1 MEQQVDLQSYLRVI
15 KRRKKQFFY
24 PAGIVFVVVAM
35 ITFMLPSIY
44 SASSTILIEA
54 QNIPKELVQSTV
66 SGYVE
71 QRLQTIA
78 QVVLGRVSMLQLIN
92 KLALYSELRETH
104 TTEELVKKMQKDV
117 ELTPVQADVINPTSG
132 AAATATIAFTLSYRG
147 KSPQV
152 VTQVVNE
159 LTSSFLEQNL
169 KDREQKA
176 TTAVTFLEKQRDELN
191 LRIREKENEIAIFK
205 KEHINELPELMQ
217 LNLQS
222 ADRLDK
228 DIASLDEQLKA
239 LINRKVYLEGQ
250 LATIDP
256 SMNAKGMPSP
266 KEELDTLRREYIS
279 LKASRSAQHPDVQTL
294 GSRIKGLELEYG
306 LGESSSQVQN
316 QIDAAEQELVILK
329 EKYSDKHPDVL
340 KAEKKLAELRARID
354 NIGAVKRKSV
364 SADQPENPAYI
375 GIKTQIA
382 STEMEIQS
390 VRGERMRLL
399 SKHDAYRERLE
410 NSPQVEQVYRNLLRD
425 LTDSQQ
431 KYDQTVSRMMAAQE
445 ALVLEK
451 EQVAEKMTLIAP
463 PIVPE
468 KPSSPNRIALIVVAF
483 VLAIG
488 TGIGVASVAEFLD
501 SAIHTTDELHSL
513 TSAPVL
519 AVIPYIVTSDETS
532 HKNKHILITVIFVVL
547 AIVFFVL
554 GVHFFVRPLDVILFQ
569 MLRLI
574 SLYL

>member
-1 MEQQVDLQSYLRVI
+1 MEQQFDLQSYLRVI

-24 PAGIVFVVVAM
+24 PAGIVFAVVTM

-117 ELTPVQADVINPTSG
+117 ELTPVQADIINPTSG

-176 TTAVTFLEKQRDELN
+176 TTAVTFLEKQRDELS

-256 SMNAKGMPSP
+256 AMNSKGMPSP

-279 LKASRSAQHPDVQTL
+279 LKASRSVHHPDVQTL

-306 LGESSSQVQN
+306 LGESSSQILN
-316 QIDAAEQELVILK
+316 QIDTAEQELVVLK

-340 KAEKKLAELRARID
+340 KAEKKLTELRARMD
-354 NIGAVKRKSV
+354 SVGVVKKRSI
-364 SADQPENPAYI
+364 SADLPENPAYI

-390 VRGERMRLL
+390 VRGERVRLL
-399 SKHDAYRERLE
+399 AKHDAYRERLE

-468 KPSSPNRIALIVVAF
+468 KPSSPNRLALIVVAF

-488 TGIGVASVAEFLD
+488 AGIGVASVAEFMD
-501 SAIHTTDELHSL
+501 SAIHSTDELNSL
-513 TSAPVL
+513 TGAPIL

-532 HKNKHILITVIFVVL
+532 HKSKHVLIAVIFVVL
-547 AIVFFVL
+547 AIIVFLL
-554 GVHFFVRPLDVILFQ
+554 GIHFFIRPLDVILFQ

>member
-1 MEQQVDLQSYLRVI
+1 M
-15 KRRKKQFFY
+15 
-24 PAGIVFVVVAM
+24 
-35 ITFMLPSIY
+35 
-44 SASSTILIEA
+44 
-54 QNIPKELVQSTV
+54 
-66 SGYVE
+66 
-71 QRLQTIA
+71 
-78 QVVLGRVSMLQLIN
+78 
-92 KLALYSELRETH
+92 
-104 TTEELVKKMQKDV
+104 
-117 ELTPVQADVINPTSG
+117 
-132 AAATATIAFTLSYRG
+132 
-147 KSPQV
+147 
-152 VTQVVNE
+152 
-159 LTSSFLEQNL
+159 
-169 KDREQKA
+169 
-176 TTAVTFLEKQRDELN
+176 
-191 LRIREKENEIAIFK
+191 
-205 KEHINELPELMQ
+205 
-217 LNLQS
+217 
-222 ADRLDK
+222 
-228 DIASLDEQLKA
+228 
-239 LINRKVYLEGQ
+239 
-250 LATIDP
+250 
-256 SMNAKGMPSP
+256 
-266 KEELDTLRREYIS
+266 
-279 LKASRSAQHPDVQTL
+279 
-294 GSRIKGLELEYG
+294 
-306 LGESSSQVQN
+306 
-316 QIDAAEQELVILK
+316 
-329 EKYSDKHPDVL
+329 
-340 KAEKKLAELRARID
+340 AELRARID